1 MRIALVSTPRP
12 RASFINRDLYGG
24 MGIDDNFGTDAGVSF
39 VAYLKAEGTVIPELS
54 FPYLAALLRRHTVR
68 FFDGARVAEG
78 AAGERFAAEIAAFAP
93 DWVFASTSYANLRGE
108 AEFVAALAAT
118 TGART
123 VLFGYAANWFARDLL
138 TRHAIDYVVSGEVE
152 GVAPRLVAAEETG
165 RGAGGDRPEDVPGL
179 WLRDGDAV
187 RHTGYHLVA
196 DLDALP
202 FPDWSATHSE
212 RYNYF
217 PLLKKRPFVT
227 LLSSRGCTYC
237 CDYCPYWVA
246 QGSRFRARSAVN
258 VVDEVEWV
266 VRGFGARSILF
277 RDPSFGLDRRRVIDI
292 CRGIVERGLA
302 VDWGCETRLDGLDDE
317 VIDWLARA
325 RCRSVEVGM
334 DSLSPDAMRENR
346 RRTMPPD
353 AIRERLRRLSEAGV
367 ASAGLFVIGLPG
379 DSEAA
384 IRETIRFANDLDLTY
399 VNYEIPVP
407 FPGTPLYERVVES
420 GLIPPVTY
428 DELTGRHPPLPTGTA
443 ETGGGLTSGRL
454 LALQNEGMR
463 SFYVRPGRVAHTIR
477 SGEAF
482 ASARFLLQ
490 AGARFLLERYV
501 RKTL

>member
-24 MGIDDNFGTDAGVSF
+24 MGIDDNFGTEAGVSF
-39 VAYLKAEGTVIPELS
+39 VAYLKAEGTVIPELA

-68 FFDGARVAEG
+68 FFDGARLAEG
-78 AAGERFAAEIAAFAP
+78 PAGDRFAEEIAAFTP
-93 DWVFASTSYANLRGE
+93 DWILASTSYANLRGE
-108 AEFVAALAAT
+108 AEFVAGLGER

-123 VLFGYAANWFARDLL
+123 VLFGYAANWFARELL
-138 TRHAIDYVVSGEVE
+138 ARHPIDYVVSGEVE
-152 GVAPRLVAAEETG
+152 GVAPRLLATEEACGEPAA
-165 RGAGGDRPEDVPGL
+165 RVPGL

-187 RHTGYHLVA
+187 RHTGYHLVT
-196 DLDALP
+196 DLDGLP
-202 FPDWSATHSE
+202 FPDWQRTHSD

-227 LLSSRGCTYC
+227 LLSSRGCTYG

-246 QGSRFRARSAVN
+246 QGRHFRARSAGN
-258 VVDEVEWV
+258 VVDELEWV
-266 VRGFGARSILF
+266 VRGFGARSVLF

-292 CRGIVERGLA
+292 CRGIVERGVQ

-334 DSLSPDAMRENR
+334 DSLSPEAMRENR
-346 RRTMPPD
+346 RKTMPAE
-353 AIRERLRRLSEAGV
+353 AIRDRLRRLKEAGI

-379 DSEAA
+379 DSEAR
-384 IRETIRFANDLDLTY
+384 IRETIRFANELDLTY
-399 VNYEIPVP
+399 VNYEIPIP
-407 FPGTPLYERVVES
+407 FPGTPLYERVVDQ
-420 GLIPPVTY
+420 GLIPPVSY
-428 DELTGRHPPLPTGTA
+428 DELTGRHPPLPTRG
-443 ETGGGLTSGRL
+443 SGEALPTERL

-490 AGARFLLERYV
+490 AGARFVMERYV